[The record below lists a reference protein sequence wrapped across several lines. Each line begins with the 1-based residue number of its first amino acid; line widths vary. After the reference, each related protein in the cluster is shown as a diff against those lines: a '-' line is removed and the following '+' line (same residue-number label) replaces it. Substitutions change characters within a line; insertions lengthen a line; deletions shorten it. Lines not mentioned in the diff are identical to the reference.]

1 MNTRELTLIS
11 IMSALTVAVAYGRGL
26 ALPFLP
32 GLLDF
37 LSIII
42 FVNGFCFGWFV
53 GGAVGAISMVIYMII
68 PYPFAHPSAWLFMIS
83 PILLTVQGGARSYV
97 RRCWR
102 VFRTKLGAEKKE
114 RTRRKF
120 IVEMALVGFILTFVY
135 QILSSVGFYLAYPI
149 YPSIWEAIVFTFIP
163 RYYPY
168 PPIAQAVTN
177 TVIFA
182 VLGYPLI
189 ITIKKLPLS
198 LGVAVVD
205 SEEGAS
211 TIAG

>member
-83 PILLTVQGGARSYV
+83 PILLTVQGV
-97 RRCWR
+97 
-102 VFRTKLGAEKKE
+102 LGAMFGVVGGFLGRNWEQKKRTDAPKIHCRDGPRRIHTDLRLSNSLE
-114 RTRRKF
+114 RR
-120 IVEMALVGFILTFVY
+120 V
-135 QILSSVGFYLAYPI
+135 LSRVSYLSLDLGSHCLYLHSAVLPL
-149 YPSIWEAIVFTFIP
+149 
-163 RYYPY
+163 